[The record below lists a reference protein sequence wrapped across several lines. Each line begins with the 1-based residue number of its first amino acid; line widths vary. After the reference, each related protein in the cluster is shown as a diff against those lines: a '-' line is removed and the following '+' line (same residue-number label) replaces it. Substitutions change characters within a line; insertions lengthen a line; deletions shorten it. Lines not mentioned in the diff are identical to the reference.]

1 MNIPNW
7 FFAGLLILLTIL
19 VFFRCRRGVSYFSG
33 SNTFF
38 AMNELDW
45 IPSEIKNL
53 LRDRINDD
61 VVPAIKNLAQRSWAN
76 ISQAEKDEI
85 LAKGN
90 SFFTNLVTEINK
102 ASLTVT
108 VGGSPST

>member
-61 VVPAIKNLAQRSWAN
+61 VIPAMKTMAQRSWDS
-76 ISQAEKDEI
+76 ISTSEKTKI
-85 LAKGN
+85 LDKGN
-90 SFFTNLVTEINK
+90 SFFTNLVTEINR
-102 ASLTVT
+102 ANIEVST
-108 VGGSPST
+108 GSPST